1 MSDFEV
7 QKPPAPPGSSENK
20 HLTSDEGE
28 FFFFPLHNSNEQRRT
43 GAGEDLKMQIK
54 GIGVWL

>member
-28 FFFFPLHNSNEQRRT
+28 FFFPLHNSNEQRRT

>member
-28 FFFFPLHNSNEQRRT
+28 FFFSI
-43 GAGEDLKMQIK
+43 A
-54 GIGVWL
+54 

>member
-20 HLTSDEGE
+20 HLTSDQGD
-28 FFFFPLHNSNEQRRT
+28 FFFPLHNSNEQRRT

-54 GIGVWL
+54 GIGV